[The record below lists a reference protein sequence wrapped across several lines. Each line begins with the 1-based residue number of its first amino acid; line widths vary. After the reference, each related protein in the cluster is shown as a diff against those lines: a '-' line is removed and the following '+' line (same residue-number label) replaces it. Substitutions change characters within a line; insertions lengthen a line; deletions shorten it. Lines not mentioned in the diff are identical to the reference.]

1 MLIIAY
7 FLLNIGLK
15 TKSNYY
21 DIPNFLLLV
30 IINFISNYGLEEII
44 YRGCAFN
51 GLSKTKLNY
60 VQINIIQSLIFA
72 FSHLGGFGHN
82 INSLPYYILFGYL
95 FGKIYTTSNS
105 LTPVILLHG
114 IFNMY

>member
-1 MLIIAY
+1 MLIIVY
-7 FLLNIGLK
+7 FLFSIGLK
-15 TKSNYY
+15 PKNNYY
-21 DIPNFLLLV
+21 DIINFLVLL

-60 VQINIIQSLIFA
+60 VQINIIQSLMFA

-95 FGKIYTTSNS
+95 FGKIYVTSNS
-105 LTPVILLHG
+105 LTPGILLHG